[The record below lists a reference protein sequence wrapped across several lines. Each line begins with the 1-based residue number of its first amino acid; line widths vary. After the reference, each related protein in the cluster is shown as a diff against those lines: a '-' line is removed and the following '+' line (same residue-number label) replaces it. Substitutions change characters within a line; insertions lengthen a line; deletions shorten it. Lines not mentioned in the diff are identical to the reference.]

1 MTAGFFF
8 FPPPSLHM
16 ANRNNYDHYDTMC
29 GLVSFDPNTILDL
42 KVTVEMRDTLQG
54 LFEKFLWTLNTS

>member
-1 MTAGFFF
+1 
-8 FPPPSLHM
+8 M